1 MYKNTVFPSSVA
13 YFYIFQIIKVGVFV
27 LILILFSAAYFGLF
41 ILYKNGWSLLPFQ
54 QLQLNNTHNTSVSI
68 IIPVRNEAPHIEKC
82 LQHIFAQTYM
92 GSLEIIVINDHSTDN
107 TLAILQSFGNRIRI
121 LNLEEAMQA
130 NELTI
135 AYKKKAIEKAINMAN
150 GQLIITTDGDTYSA
164 PTWVQ
169 SIVQL
174 YETKN
179 FKIIAGPVNYVP
191 QENILGIFQDI
202 DFMTMQGITGAS
214 LHYHFNSTCN
224 GANLAYSKQAFL
236 EVGGFAGIDN
246 IASGDDMLLLHKI
259 EKKYPQG
266 AAYLKSANAM
276 VYTYAMPT
284 FNSFLQQ
291 RIRWASKAKH
301 YSDKRVTGVLAI
313 VWLYN
318 IAILL
323 MCIFMYF
330 GKFNLLFG
338 AIFISVKIF
347 AEYRLVQQLAIFF
360 NKKEII
366 KWHIILQPLHWL
378 YIATCGL
385 LGNIQQ
391 YKWKGRTLK

>member
-1 MYKNTVFPSSVA
+1 
-13 YFYIFQIIKVGVFV
+13 VGVFV
-27 LILILFSAAYFGLF
+27 LLLILFSAAYYGLF
-41 ILYKNGWSLLPFQ
+41 ILYKNGWHLLPTPI
-54 QLQLNNTHNTSVSI
+54 LATTSNYNTSVSI
-68 IIPVRNEAPHIEKC
+68 IIPARNEALNIEKC
-82 LQHIFAQTYM
+82 LHHIFAQTFT

-107 TLAILQSFGNRIRI
+107 TLAILKTFENKIKI
-121 LNLEEAMQA
+121 LNLEEALQPH
-130 NELTI
+130 ELTI
-135 AYKKKAIEKAINMAN
+135 AYKKKAIEKAVAMAN
-150 GQLIITTDGDTYSA
+150 GQLIITTDADTFSA

-179 FKIIAGPVNYVP
+179 YKIIAGPVSYVT
-191 QENILGIFQDI
+191 QNNILGIFQDI

-224 GANLAYSKQAFL
+224 GANLAYSKKAFL

-266 AAYLKSANAM
+266 AAYLKTPNGM

-318 IAILL
+318 IAIIL
-323 MCIFMYF
+323 MSMLMLI
-330 GKFNLLFG
+330 GSFNILFG
-338 AIFISVKIF
+338 VIFIGIKIF
-347 AEYRLVQQLAIFF
+347 AEYRLVSQLAIFF

-366 KWHIILQPLHWL
+366 KWHILLQPLHWL
-378 YIATCGL
+378 YIAICGL
-385 LGNIQQ
+385 LGSIQK
-391 YKWKGRTLK
+391 YEWKGRTLK